1 MPAPLLSVMGA
12 GKSFGA
18 APLFSNISIHI
29 SEGERLGLIGPNGS
43 GKSTLLKIMAG
54 LLEPDTGMR
63 TVRKLTRIAY
73 VPQEPEFAAGM
84 TVGQVLEEALPGRG
98 IERSTLHEMDEAERT
113 AAVSVTL
120 GKAGFAD
127 GSAAVESLSG
137 GWKRRLSIARELIRN
152 PDVLLLDEPT
162 NHLDLEGILWLERLL
177 EGASFAA
184 VVVSHDRYFLEN
196 AATEVAEINRAYPDG
211 MFRAEGAYADFLEK
225 REAFLEAQTEQQAA
239 LANRVRREVEWLR
252 RGPKART
259 GKSRARID
267 AAHALMGEL
276 AEVSARN
283 AKATTRIDFTASGRQ
298 TRKLIRADVISKQLG
313 GRQLFRDLSFSLSP
327 GMRLGLAGP
336 NGSAKTT
343 LLRVMKGEMQ
353 ADAGTVERADGLRV
367 VYFDQGREQ
376 LDPAAPLREG
386 LGAHGDSVIYR
397 DRPIHIAGWAKR
409 FLFSP
414 EQLDTPV
421 GRFSGGERARIVI
434 ARLMLQPADVLL
446 LDEPTNDL
454 DIPTLEVLE
463 ESLTDFPG
471 ALVLVTHDR
480 YMLDRVSTVV
490 LGLDGEGGAEVFA
503 DYSQWE
509 QARAVKPARAKEDR
523 PEGYAARAAETAAP
537 RKKLAYLEAREWERM
552 EERILEAEQSLEAA
566 RAAMQAPAVV
576 SDPVALQQRYAEMQ
590 AAEAAVEKLYARWA
604 ELELRTE
611 DRGPVRP

>member
-1 MPAPLLSVMGA
+1 MPAPLVSVMGA

-29 SEGERLGLIGPNGS
+29 SEGQRLGLIGPNGS
-43 GKSTLLKIMAG
+43 GKSTLLKIVAG
-54 LLEPDTGMR
+54 LLEPDTGTR
-63 TVRKLTRIAY
+63 TVRKLTRIAF
-73 VPQEPEFAAGM
+73 VPQEPEFPAGM
-84 TVGQVLEEALPGRG
+84 TAGQVLEVALPEPSRHG
-98 IERSTLHEMDEAERT
+98 IDGMDEAQRA

-137 GWKRRLSIARELIRN
+137 GWKRRLSIARELIRS

-162 NHLDLEGILWLERLL
+162 NHLDLEGILWLEKLL
-177 EGASFAA
+177 EAAPFAA

-211 MFRAEGAYADFLEK
+211 MFRAEGNYADFLEK
-225 REAFLEAQTEQQAA
+225 REAFLEAQSEQQAA

-259 GKSRARID
+259 GKSKARID
-267 AAHALMGEL
+267 AAHELMGEL
-276 AEVSARN
+276 AEVSSRN
-283 AKATTRIDFTASGRQ
+283 AKSATRIDFTASGRK
-298 TRKLIRADVISKQLG
+298 TRKLIRAEAISKALG

-336 NGSAKTT
+336 NGSGKTT
-343 LLRVMKGEMQ
+343 LLRVLKGELD

-376 LDPAAPLREG
+376 LDPGAPLRDG

-397 DRPIHIAGWAKR
+397 DRTIHIAGWAKR
-409 FLFSP
+409 FLFRP
-414 EQLDTPV
+414 DQLDTPV

-490 LGLDGEGGAEVFA
+490 LGLDGQGGAEVFA

-509 QARAVKPARAKEDR
+509 QARALKPARVER
-523 PEGYAARAAETAAP
+523 EAATPRAAAGAP
-537 RKKLAYLEAREWERM
+537 KKKLGYLDAREWEQM
-552 EERILEAEQSLEAA
+552 EQKILAAEQSLDAA
-566 RAAMQAPAVV
+566 RAAMQAPEVV
-576 SDPVALQQRYAEMQ
+576 SDPIALQQRYAEMQ
-590 AAEAAVEKLYARWA
+590 AAEAEVEKLYARWA
-604 ELELRTE
+604 ELEGKMEQGLGAR
-611 DRGPVRP
+611 D

>member
-1 MPAPLLSVMGA
+1 VA
-12 GKSFGA
+12 G
-18 APLFSNISIHI
+18 
-29 SEGERLGLIGPNGS
+29 E
-43 GKSTLLKIMAG
+43 
-54 LLEPDTGMR
+54 
-63 TVRKLTRIAY
+63 
-73 VPQEPEFAAGM
+73 AAG
-84 TVGQVLEEALPGRG
+84 GRA
-98 IERSTLHEMDEAERT
+98 I
-113 AAVSVTL
+113 
-120 GKAGFAD
+120 
-127 GSAAVESLSG
+127 
-137 GWKRRLSIARELIRN
+137 RR
-152 PDVLLLDEPT
+152 
-162 NHLDLEGILWLERLL
+162 
-177 EGASFAA
+177 

-225 REAFLEAQTEQQAA
+225 REAFLEAQSEQQAA

-259 GKSRARID
+259 GKSKARID
-267 AAHALMGEL
+267 AAHELMGEL

-283 AKATTRIDFTASGRQ
+283 AKATTRIDFTASGRK
-298 TRKLIRADVISKQLG
+298 TRKLIRAEAISKQLG

-336 NGSAKTT
+336 NGSGKTT
-343 LLRVMKGEMQ
+343 LLRVLKGEMTPTREHR
-353 ADAGTVERADGLRV
+353 ARRRAARGVLRPGPRTARSRRAAAG
-367 VYFDQGREQ
+367 
-376 LDPAAPLREG
+376 G

-397 DRPIHIAGWAKR
+397 DRAMHIAGWAKR
-409 FLFSP
+409 FLFQP
-414 EQLDTPV
+414 DQLDTPV

-509 QARAVKPARAKEDR
+509 QARAVKPARVQADQRTGRR
-523 PEGYAARAAETAAP
+523 PIPLRRRRSWRIWKRASGSRWRKRSWKPSNRWRRARGDAGARSGFRSARVAAAICGAAGGGGGGG
-537 RKKLAYLEAREWERM
+537 EAVC
-552 EERILEAEQSLEAA
+552 
-566 RAAMQAPAVV
+566 AVGGV
-576 SDPVALQQRYAEMQ
+576 V
-590 AAEAAVEKLYARWA
+590 V
-604 ELELRTE
+604 
-611 DRGPVRP
+611 

>member
-1 MPAPLLSVMGA
+1 MGA

-29 SEGERLGLIGPNGS
+29 SEGQRLGLIGPNGS
-43 GKSTLLKIMAG
+43 GKSTLLKIVAG
-54 LLEPDTGMR
+54 LLEPDTGTR
-63 TVRKLTRIAY
+63 TVRKLTRIAF
-73 VPQEPEFAAGM
+73 VPQEPEFPAGM
-84 TVGQVLEEALPGRG
+84 TAGQVLEEALPEPSRHG
-98 IERSTLHEMDEAERT
+98 IDGMDEAQRA

-162 NHLDLEGILWLERLL
+162 NHLDLEGILWLEKLL
-177 EGASFAA
+177 EAAPFAA
-184 VVVSHDRYFLEN
+184 VVVSHDRYFLAN

-211 MFRAEGAYADFLEK
+211 MFRAEGNYADFLEK
-225 REAFLEAQTEQQAA
+225 REAFLEAQSEQQAA

-259 GKSRARID
+259 GKSKARID
-267 AAHALMGEL
+267 AAHELMGEL
-276 AEVSARN
+276 AEVSSRN
-283 AKATTRIDFTASGRQ
+283 AKAATRIDFTASGRK
-298 TRKLIRADVISKQLG
+298 TRKLIRAEAISKALG

-336 NGSAKTT
+336 NGSGKTT
-343 LLRVMKGEMQ
+343 LLRVLKGELD

-376 LDPAAPLREG
+376 LDPGAPLRDG

-397 DRPIHIAGWAKR
+397 DRTIHIAGWAKR
-409 FLFSP
+409 FLFRP
-414 EQLDTPV
+414 DQLDTPV

-490 LGLDGEGGAEVFA
+490 LGLDGQGGAEVFA

-509 QARAVKPARAKEDR
+509 QARALKPARVEREATT
-523 PEGYAARAAETAAP
+523 PRAAAGAP
-537 RKKLAYLEAREWERM
+537 KKKLGYLDAREWEQM
-552 EERILEAEQSLEAA
+552 EQKILAAEQSLDAA
-566 RAAMQAPAVV
+566 RAAMQAPEVV
-576 SDPVALQQRYAEMQ
+576 SDPIALQQRYAEMQ
-590 AAEAAVEKLYARWA
+590 AADAEVEKLYARWA
-604 ELELRTE
+604 ELEGKMEQGLGAR
-611 DRGPVRP
+611 D